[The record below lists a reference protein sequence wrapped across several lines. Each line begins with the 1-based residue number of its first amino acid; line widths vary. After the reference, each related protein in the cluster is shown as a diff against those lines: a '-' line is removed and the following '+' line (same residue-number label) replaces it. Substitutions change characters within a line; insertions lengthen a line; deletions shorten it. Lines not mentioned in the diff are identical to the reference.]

1 MKDRITRELN
11 YLRFKMLLKVTDNH
25 LLSPA
30 QKEIVL
36 SMLKTTTEEIEKERG
51 NIYGFPLNKNKLL

>member
-1 MKDRITRELN
+1 MQDRITRELN
-11 YLRFKMLLKVTDNH
+11 YLRFKMLLKVTDNQ

-36 SMLKTTTEEIEKERG
+36 AMLRTTIKDVEKERLT
-51 NIYGFPLNKNKLL
+51 IYGIQMSAK